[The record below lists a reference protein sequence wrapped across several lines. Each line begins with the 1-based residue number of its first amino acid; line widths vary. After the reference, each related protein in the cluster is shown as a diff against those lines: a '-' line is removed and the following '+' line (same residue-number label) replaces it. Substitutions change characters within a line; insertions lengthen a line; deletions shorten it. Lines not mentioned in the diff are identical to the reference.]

1 MYRRI
6 HCRPLPSYACTI
18 QSQKNLYWFCKEEG
32 GKERE
37 RERGRGKETIER
49 EREREREGKRERR
62 KGERGREEIIN
73 HMIVRS
79 RLVTAE

>member
-6 HCRPLPSYACTI
+6 HCRLLPSYACTI

-37 RERGRGKETIER
+37 RERERERGKETI
-49 EREREREGKRERR
+49 EREREGKRERR
-62 KGERGREEIIN
+62 KEERGREEIIN